1 MSAIIMWCLAHLNY
15 WTIILFM
22 AVESSF
28 IPFPS
33 EVVVPPAAW
42 LAANGENG
50 LNIVG
55 VIIAATLGADI
66 GATINYVLAKLLG
79 RPIVYAFARSKMGH
93 ICLINEEKVK
103 HAETFFDHHGA
114 SSTFFGRLVP
124 AVRQLISIP
133 AGLANIY
140 SFHHSR
146 RGCMEHCACRN
157 RLFAV
162 KSARNEKHGGYCQ
175 SFCQIQPHHRL
186 CHSCHCG
193 CGVVGD
199 YYQGDKQKA

>member
-79 RPIVYAFARSKMGH
+79 RPIVYAF
-93 ICLINEEKVK
+93 
-103 HAETFFDHHGA
+103 
-114 SSTFFGRLVP
+114 
-124 AVRQLISIP
+124 
-133 AGLANIY
+133 
-140 SFHHSR
+140 HHSR
-146 RGCMEHCACRN
+146 RGCMEHCACHN

-186 CHSCHCG
+186 CNSCHCG